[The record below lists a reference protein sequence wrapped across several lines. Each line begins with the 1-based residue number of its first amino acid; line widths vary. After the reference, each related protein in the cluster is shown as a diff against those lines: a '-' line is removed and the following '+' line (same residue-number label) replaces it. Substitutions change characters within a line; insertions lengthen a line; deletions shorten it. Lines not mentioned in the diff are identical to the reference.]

1 MSTAVHRLWRLRKLS
16 QTIDAELQD
25 AGAGTMELQF
35 RLNGAIMFSRRCET
49 REHAIAVADEK
60 RGELEREGWM
70 PHW

>member
-35 RLNGAIMFSRRCET
+35 RLNGMIMLSRPCAN
-49 REHAIAVADEK
+49 REQAIAAADEK
-60 RGELEREGWM
+60 RVELEREGWM